1 MFRLLDLKHLESD
14 VIRLK
19 DEMQTQYENFLSD
32 AILNILSFFIFF
44 INIVKII

>member
-14 VIRLK
+14 VRLK

-32 AILNILSFFIFF
+32 AILNTLSFFIF